1 MNENPQKNMMTIKG
15 FTKRHRL
22 LIYFFLVFAISWGGM
37 LLVIAAAGGTAFPAR
52 GEEIGRLI
60 GPVYAV
66 WLMGPAV
73 AGILFITLTHGRAGL
88 RELLARLLK
97 WRVGAGW
104 FAVAL
109 LTAPLLISAILF
121 ALSLT
126 SSDFLPRLYAAGD
139 RASLL
144 QFGIVA
150 GLMVAIFEEL
160 GWTGFVVPSLRL
172 RYGVFKTGLFLGF
185 MWCAWR
191 SLVVF
196 WASGDSPGGLSPF
209 LFVATVVF
217 TWLPASRV
225 LMVWVYDRT
234 GSLLVTMLMHASF
247 VTFWTILT
255 PLTVV
260 GVPLV
265 TYYLV
270 LAAALWLVVA
280 AVFMVSRRRLPVQA
294 PRRRLA

>member
-1 MNENPQKNMMTIKG
+1 MTVKS
-15 FTKRHRL
+15 FVKRHPL
-22 LIYFFLVFAISWGGM
+22 LTYFFLVFAISWGGM
-37 LLVIAAAGGTAFPAR
+37 LLVIAPAGGSAFPAS
-52 GEEIGRLI
+52 GEEVGRLI

-73 AGILFITLTHGRAGL
+73 AAILSIALVHGRAGM

-104 FAVAL
+104 YAVAL
-109 LTAPLLISAILF
+109 LTAPLLITAIIS

-126 SSDFLPRLYAAGD
+126 SSDFFPRLYAADD

-160 GWTGFVVPSLRL
+160 GWTGFVVPTLRL
-172 RYGVFKTGLFLGF
+172 RYGVFKTGIFLGF
-185 MWCAWR
+185 LWCAWR

-196 WASGDSPGGLSPF
+196 WASGDSPGRLSPF
-209 LFVATVVF
+209 LFVAAVVF

-225 LMVWVYDRT
+225 LMVWVFDRT
-234 GSLLVTMLMHASF
+234 GSLFVTMLMHASF

-260 GVPLV
+260 GVPLM

-270 LAAALWLVVA
+270 LAAALWAVVA
-280 AVFMVSRRRLPVQA
+280 LVFVVSRRHLSAQPT
-294 PRRRLA
+294 RRRLA